1 VWKGYQIILDCLK
14 HRRDALS
21 RLTGWVSII
30 SDCLKGRERGALV
43 GAERKGY
50 GKTSWNVWE
59 NV

>member
-1 VWKGYQIILDCLK
+1 LK

-30 SDCLKGRERGALV
+30 SDCLKGRERERRAFV

-50 GKTSWNVWE
+50 ERTSWNVWKI
-59 NV
+59 V